1 MLKTGSSDIISQCQ
15 EFFNFPDISELI
27 FHRKRKFN
35 SRSTITDNYY
45 VTLINLN
52 SRQLINVVTC
62 GLCICW
68 LSTFISTLLLCV
80 HVYVLCMFYCVCVF
94 VIMFLFYLIA
104 GCRKVNKVVYITSIH
119 TFPPMLGWLSN
130 HQRTNLSYIRFPQH
144 SFVLD
149 VDRLL
154 PLTVRYYKRHH

>member
-52 SRQLINVVTC
+52 SRQLINVVLV
-62 GLCICW
+62 GYA
-68 LSTFISTLLLCV
+68 
-80 HVYVLCMFYCVCVF
+80 YVGCPHLFRPYCCACMFMFYVCFIVCVC
-94 VIMFLFYLIA
+94 L
-104 GCRKVNKVVYITSIH
+104 
-119 TFPPMLGWLSN
+119 
-130 HQRTNLSYIRFPQH
+130 
-144 SFVLD
+144 
-149 VDRLL
+149 
-154 PLTVRYYKRHH
+154 

>member
-52 SRQLINVVTC
+52 SRQLINVVLV
-62 GLCICW
+62 GYA
-68 LSTFISTLLLCV
+68 
-80 HVYVLCMFYCVCVF
+80 YVGCPHLFRPYCCACMFMFYVCFIVCVC
-94 VIMFLFYLIA
+94 LWLCFYFILIA

-144 SFVLD
+144 SFVL
-149 VDRLL
+149 
-154 PLTVRYYKRHH
+154 